1 VDQIADSNPHENA
14 DPLPYKKGIIIFQ
27 MNVLHD
33 KRGGCGGKLEQNAF
47 MITKNV
53 NKNERNLP

>member
-33 KRGGCGGKLEQNAF
+33 KRGGQA
-47 MITKNV
+47 
-53 NKNERNLP
+53 